1 MLKMELRE
9 GTEVYTPNNEQVG
22 RVAGFVL
29 DPSTTEI
36 THLIIQ
42 KGWLFAED
50 RVLPFDMV
58 RSAGEDRV
66 MLTDEIQNI
75 DQLPLYEENHF
86 IRSHDTGV
94 QRGVDPAAPMDRP
107 VGMSTYD
114 ETNRDP
120 ITETGTSR
128 DTTPGYRRPAPAFLW
143 YPPNGYAGNPVGY
156 YGWPYTE
163 KTRNIPQGTVP
174 LKEGTDVIS
183 SDDKHVGDVERVIF
197 DPDLNRAT
205 HLIISQGLLFKDRK
219 LVPAHWVRP
228 AEDDKIHL
236 SVSSEMLEDLP
247 AYKE

>member
-9 GTEVYTPNNEQVG
+9 GTEVYTPNNDQVG
-22 RVAGFVL
+22 RVTGFVL
-29 DPSTTEI
+29 DPSTNEI

-50 RVLPFDMV
+50 RVIPFDMV

-66 MLTDEIQNI
+66 VLKDEIQDIN
-75 DQLPLYEENHF
+75 QLPLYEETHF
-86 IRSHDTGV
+86 IRTRDAGV
-94 QRGVDPAAPMDRP
+94 QRRDDPGLPMDRP
-107 VGMSTYD
+107 IGMSTYD

-128 DTTPGYRRPAPAFLW
+128 DVTPGYRPAPAYIW
-143 YPPNGYAGNPVGY
+143 YPPSGYVGYPVGY
-156 YGWPYTE
+156 YGWPYME
-163 KTRNIPQGTVP
+163 KTRNIPEGTVP

-183 SDDKHVGDVERVIF
+183 SDDKHVGDVERVLV

-219 LVPAHWVRP
+219 LVPAHWVRS
-228 AEDDKIHL
+228 AEEDKVHL

-247 AYKE
+247 AYEE